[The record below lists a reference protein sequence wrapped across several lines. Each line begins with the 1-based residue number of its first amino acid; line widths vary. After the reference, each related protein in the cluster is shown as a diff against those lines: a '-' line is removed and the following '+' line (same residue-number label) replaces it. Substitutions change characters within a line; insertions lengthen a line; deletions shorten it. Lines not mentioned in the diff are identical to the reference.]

1 MENKQLEKLF
11 RDKLSGM
18 VIEPSDTA
26 RDKFE
31 GKIQGRRRRLLAR
44 KIGIAASF
52 LLVMLIGIYV
62 FFPDTPEQ
70 GDLAQHKTH
79 RLDKVKGDKPAT
91 YAPGGMEQEE
101 ETNES
106 PGKMSGKMEATG
118 PEETIKD
125 ATASDGTITEKNT
138 AEDMT
143 SIGKTT
149 ERTIP
154 DKDDIEGNTPVSNM
168 PKGAVTDRNK
178 IEKTIPDGNSIEE
191 TMTVGP
197 SAGESLARASQD
209 HENNLPASGEE
220 NSIPDNE
227 QLDALTG
234 DMDNAVSVA
243 DKTDEKSY
251 MEYNI
256 GEPGAALEDEDS
268 AREPV
273 RITIE
278 YISSGSNKRKQQEK
292 IKDFYARMDD
302 IKGIDEVYGDLR
314 EFKDRLFALDFM
326 NNKKVKN
333 EDK

>member
-18 VIEPSDTA
+18 VIEPSGDA
-26 RDKFE
+26 RNKFE
-31 GKIQGRRRRLLAR
+31 GKIQGRRRRLMAR
-44 KIGIAASF
+44 RIGIAASI

-62 FFPDTPEQ
+62 FIPGTPEQ
-70 GDLAQHKTH
+70 GDLAQNKTQ
-79 RLDKVKGDKPAT
+79 RLDKVKGDKKAT
-91 YAPGGMEQEE
+91 YAPDGMEQEE
-101 ETNES
+101 ETSES

-118 PEETIKD
+118 PKETTPVRNMAKG
-125 ATASDGTITEKNT
+125 AVPDGN
-138 AEDMT
+138 
-143 SIGKTT
+143 TT
-149 ERTIP
+149 ERTI
-154 DKDDIEGNTPVSNM
+154 T
-168 PKGAVTDRNK
+168 
-178 IEKTIPDGNSIEE
+178 DGNSIEG

-209 HENNLPASGEE
+209 RENDLPASGMD
-220 NSIPDNE
+220 NSTPDNE
-227 QLDALTG
+227 QFDALTG
-234 DMDNAVSVA
+234 EKDNTASVA
-243 DKTDEKSY
+243 GKTDEKSY

-256 GEPGAALEDEDS
+256 EEQGVVIEDEDA

-273 RITIE
+273 RITME